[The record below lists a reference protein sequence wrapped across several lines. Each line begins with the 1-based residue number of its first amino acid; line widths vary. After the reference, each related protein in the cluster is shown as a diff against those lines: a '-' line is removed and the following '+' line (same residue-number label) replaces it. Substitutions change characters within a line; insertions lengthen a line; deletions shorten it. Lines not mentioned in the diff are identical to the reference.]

1 MKMYS
6 LKYTGKYIIAKI
18 INAAIALL
26 LYLLICAVYTEVVVA
41 TYSFGG
47 FTAVT
52 EPEHGYSLLMLIA
65 MTLLI
70 PNKANNTKDIF
81 LLISFFFLLLP
92 ATVLHAM
99 QGSNLSGMLL
109 ITFGIL
115 SVAAF
120 YKIVSSANP
129 SLLTSKS
136 SPIKREF
143 IIFLPLLFAA
153 IVLVVLAKHVRF
165 NFNLSF
171 ANVYDYR
178 FDFNDSLSFPLN
190 YLLPLA
196 AGPIMSYL
204 AVITYARRHWLWLIV
219 ALSFSVMFY
228 AYSTHKA
235 FLFTPLLAIYIYI
248 IVSKKT
254 NLFRTLALAF
264 AAGGFLALYSSGS
277 LSELVGSTFA
287 NRILFI
293 PAQIHYTFFSEFE
306 KVGYLLWA
314 ESRIIFGLVKS
325 PLAINSV
332 NHIAELMTGNDS
344 IGANVGWIAN
354 GYMNMGIWG
363 IMLYA
368 LMISIL
374 LLVIDMLALNF
385 DKLLLLAA
393 FSVSVFML
401 ITSSDLLTLLLT
413 GGVLP
418 MLVFLIFIINISKN
432 DKIILK

>member
-1 MKMYS
+1 MYN
-6 LKYTGKYIIAKI
+6 LKGIGQYSTSKI
-18 INAAIALL
+18 INVVIALL
-26 LYLLICAVYTEVVVA
+26 LYLLTCEVYTEVVVA

-47 FTAVT
+47 FTKVS
-52 EPEHGYSLLMLIA
+52 EPEHGYSLLMLMA

-70 PNKANNTKDIF
+70 PNKAKNTKDIF
-81 LLISFFFLLLP
+81 LLLSFFFLLLP

-99 QGSNLSGMLL
+99 QGSDLSGMLF

-120 YKIVSSANP
+120 YKIVSSASQSIYTNR
-129 SLLTSKS
+129 SSTINSKS
-136 SPIKREF
+136 SIL
-143 IIFLPLLFAA
+143 LPLLFAA

-178 FDFNDSLSFPLN
+178 FEFNDSLSFPLN

-196 AGPIMSYL
+196 AGPVMSYL
-204 AVITYARRHWLWLIV
+204 AVITYARRHWLWLMV
-219 ALSFSVMFY
+219 VLSFSVMFY
-228 AYSTHKA
+228 AFSTHKA

-254 NLFRTLALAF
+254 NLFRALAMAF
-264 AAGGFLALYSSGS
+264 AAGGFLALYAGGS
-277 LSELVGSTFA
+277 LGDLVGSAFA

-293 PAQIHYTFFSEFE
+293 PTQIHYAFFSEFE
-306 KVGYLLWA
+306 KIGYLLWA
-314 ESRIIFGLVKS
+314 ESRITFGLVKS